1 MIIKKKIYVSTE
13 GGLGNQLFMWLNA
26 KNFANKNNSLIF
38 FETLSGY
45 IFGLK
50 NSYNRKF
57 KRYSKLKQFKNIK
70 NKQSNLIISLI
81 FIIIRVLNYFFKIKK
96 ILSINLLFTRITVFN
111 DLNQNFSNLQYQH
124 YKQKKNEII
133 FFIGYWQKLFFIKN
147 FKDNWIFL
155 NNRSENKIK
164 KFVDKKINNKT
175 VALHLRGNERFW
187 KIHKEIHPIP
197 SLDFYKKTI
206 KYFKQDKVKF
216 HIFTDDKK
224 YARKIITSLNLKK
237 NFIYID
243 KYFKKDFEQFI
254 LLTKYKNYILPNS
267 TFSLLPS
274 IVSKYKSK
282 IIFLSNLWYKR
293 KKLPKDLRVKSL
305 RFV

>member
-1 MIIKKKIYVSTE
+1 MISKKRIYVSTE

-26 KNFANKNNSLIF
+26 KNFANTNNSLIF

-50 NSYNRKF
+50 NSYNKKF
-57 KRYSKLKQFKNIK
+57 KRYTKLKQFKNIK

-81 FIIIRVLNYFFKIKK
+81 FIIIRVYNYFFKIKK
-96 ILSINLLFTRITVFN
+96 ILYVNLIFIRITIFN
-111 DLNQNFSNLQYQH
+111 DLNQNFSNLQYQN

-147 FKDNWIFL
+147 FKDDWIFL
-155 NNRSENKIK
+155 NNNSENKIK
-164 KFVDKKINNKT
+164 KFANKKINNKT
-175 VALHLRGNERFW
+175 VALHLRGNERLW
-187 KIHKEIHPIP
+187 KKYKQDHPIP
-197 SLDFYKKTI
+197 SLDFYRKTI
-206 KYFKQDKVKF
+206 KYFKKDKVKF
-216 HIFTDDKK
+216 HIYTDDKK
-224 YARKIITSLNLKK
+224 YAKKIIASLNLKK

-254 LLTKYKNYILPNS
+254 LLTKYKYYILPNS

-274 IVSKYKSK
+274 IISKYERK
-282 IIFLSNLWYKR
+282 IIFLSNLWF
-293 KKLPKDLRVKSL
+293 KKKTLPKDLRVKSL